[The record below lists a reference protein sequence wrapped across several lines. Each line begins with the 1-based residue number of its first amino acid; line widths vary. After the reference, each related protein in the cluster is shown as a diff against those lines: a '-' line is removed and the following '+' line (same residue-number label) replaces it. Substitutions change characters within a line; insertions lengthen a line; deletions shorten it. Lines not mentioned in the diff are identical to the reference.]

1 MDPKRRYKYQGGNI
15 DELAKPKLIKRESKG
30 TIRKESTDK
39 LGKSN
44 NYKISK
50 KLIPNNITINNNKQN
65 KNVGYNFSE
74 TQYSAKRKTPIKDYK
89 ITKNKTNTSN
99 NSKRN
104 NSNNTS
110 NNNSIYNNK
119 NEFYSNSN
127 SKHKKVNSFFE
138 ENSKIKNNNNIKTS
152 KNIKQKRFNNI
163 DEAVIIIQKC
173 FRKYLN
179 KIHNTNSELMKMI
192 NERKK
197 NILQN
202 YNILD
207 NQSIVNNKNNKDN
220 NNNNNTIDN
229 YCENNNINN
238 QYNDKEEPYNINNK
252 KIKQIKE
259 DIIVNYNEI
268 NNNYEEDST
277 IYKNNYDESNDKN
290 TLENDNI
297 LNNNYNKKNV
307 NININVDD
315 ININEKKQNNN
326 GFGGG
331 DGSVF
336 EKIYKNMKK
345 NAELNNNIIDDNQ
358 KFNLDDEFIENKDNV
373 IDNQLDKIKNIQQR
387 QIENMMD
394 NTDKKEENSKI
405 DNSINKDKEEKLE
418 NNNNL
423 KEGKEIGK
431 NIEKKDKNDNNKNIK
446 ENEIKDNEEIKEMPN
461 ISTSKNE
468 AFQRLADYLDS
479 TLQNPES
486 LIPKSQIN
494 KDIIQ
499 EIDSNINQ
507 NNITTQNQNQNINNY
522 MTSVQQQADNIALNL
537 ELKEAKKTIEAMSSV
552 ISDLKIQLKS
562 KDEYLNKALLS
573 QKNENDLLIQRQN
586 TLMESLISEKRQMEA
601 QINDLQSKLNESEK
615 INYKKLQT
623 MRDNYESET
632 KKNKDAWF
640 QAEKIRRKKWEEQKI
655 KEIKELTAK
664 GLEPEIEKIMTNH
677 KNEINNLEE
686 KYLIEIKTQ
695 KEKLIEEYDYKY
707 DELKKR
713 LTKEKDE
720 AIEGEKNLA
729 MQRLRNQSERLED
742 EITEE
747 RRRWNAKLNSEIQRL
762 ESLREK
768 DKKIYEDQITKLE
781 ERNNKNIFSNE
792 NFYQK
797 KYDDLKTEYENKLK
811 NEIFN
816 TKKDLEEKNNDIINK
831 KKEELEKKFKEMKT
845 ELLKDRDKQINIVIE
860 KLGEE
865 SLNERKK
872 TAAEIEKK
880 ANEKNISLIEENNN
894 LKNKINDMT
903 SKLQAET
910 KNRINMEN
918 NIDILN
924 KKMKTKELN
933 YDMQENKLKELQQN
947 YDDVVNK
954 LSGLTREFN
963 QEKMNLELEMK
974 NNLEKGDK
982 ELCMLKNKL
991 ENAQKIFDKEKKSIE
1006 ENHKKEIENLE
1017 QKIKKSFMR
1026 KDEIIRKLQE
1036 DVERKDLTI
1045 QKYEELLNQQRK
1057 ELFGK

>member
-1 MDPKRRYKYQGGNI
+1 MDQKRKYRYQGGNI

-30 TIRKESTDK
+30 SIKKESVDK
-39 LGKSN
+39 TNKSN
-44 NYKISK
+44 NYKVNK
-50 KLIPNNITINNNKQN
+50 KIIPNNISINNNKQN
-65 KNVGYNFSE
+65 KALGYKISE
-74 TQYSAKRKTPIKDYK
+74 SQYSAKKKNHMSEYK
-89 ITKNKTNTSN
+89 IIKGKNN
-99 NSKRN
+99 NRN
-104 NSNNTS
+104 NSGSKS
-110 NNNSIYNNK
+110 NNNSYYNNK
-119 NEFYSNSN
+119 NDIYINSN
-127 SKHKKVNSFFE
+127 NKQRTKNSFYE
-138 ENSKIKNNNNIKTS
+138 ENPKKNSKS
-152 KNIKQKRFNNI
+152 NIKQKKFKNI
-163 DEAVIIIQKC
+163 DEAVILIQRC

-202 YNILD
+202 YNIFD
-207 NQSIVNNKNNKDN
+207 NQSIFDNKENKKS
-220 NNNNNTIDN
+220 
-229 YCENNNINN
+229 NNINN
-238 QYNDKEEPYNINNK
+238 ISNNYNELEAQININK
-252 KIKQIKE
+252 RKQIKE
-259 DIIVNYNEI
+259 DIILDYNEI
-268 NNNYEEDST
+268 NNHNNYEEDSNT
-277 IYKNNYDESNDKN
+277 YNNNHENHNEDNN
-290 TLENDNI
+290 ILENDII
-297 LNNNYNKKNV
+297 LNNNFNKK
-307 NININVDD
+307 NININLDD
-315 ININEKKQNNN
+315 INNNHNEPNI

-331 DGSVF
+331 GSVF
-336 EKIYKNMKK
+336 EKIYTNMKK
-345 NAELNNNIIDDNQ
+345 NEETKNIIENNQ
-358 KFNLDDEFIENKDNV
+358 KYNLEDDFIENKDNA
-373 IDNQLDKIKNIQQR
+373 IESQLDLIKNIQQR
-387 QIENMMD
+387 QIENLMD
-394 NTDKKEENSKI
+394 KTENEDNNNSKNENINDLNKKEKENIINNNISKEGEGK
-405 DNSINKDKEEKLE
+405 NSILNEE
-418 NNNNL
+418 NNFEN
-423 KEGKEIGK
+423 
-431 NIEKKDKNDNNKNIK
+431 
-446 ENEIKDNEEIKEMPN
+446 NEIKDNVNINHSKDNIKENNIDDNNEEIEKKSEK
-461 ISTSKNE
+461 TSKNE
-468 AFQRLADYLDS
+468 VFQRLANYLDS
-479 TLQNPES
+479 TLQNPEN
-486 LIPKSQIN
+486 LKPTIQKEPEIN
-494 KDIIQ
+494 NNFIKDINLNTN
-499 EIDSNINQ
+499 ID
-507 NNITTQNQNQNINNY
+507 TNQNQNINNY
-522 MTSVQQQADNIALNL
+522 MSSVQQQADNIALNL
-537 ELKEAKKTIEAMSSV
+537 ELKEAKKTIETMSSV
-552 ISDLKIQLKS
+552 ITDLKVQLKS

-586 TLMESLISEKRQMEA
+586 TLMESLMSEKRQMEA

-615 INYKKLQT
+615 LNYKKLQS
-623 MRDNYESET
+623 MRDNYEMET
-632 KKNKDAWF
+632 KRNKDAWF

-664 GLEPEIEKIMTNH
+664 GLEPEIEKIITNH
-677 KNEINNLEE
+677 KNEINIMEE

-695 KEKLIEEYDYKY
+695 KEKLIEEYDNKY
-707 DELKKR
+707 DELKRR

-768 DKKIYEDQITKLE
+768 DKKIYEDQISKLE

-797 KYDDLKTEYENKLK
+797 KYDDLKVEYENKLK

-831 KKEELEKKFKEMKT
+831 KKEELEKKYKEMKT

-880 ANEKNISLIEENNN
+880 ANEKNIALIEENNN

-903 SKLQAET
+903 NKLQAET
-910 KNRINMEN
+910 KNRINMEQ

-924 KKMKTKELN
+924 KKIKTKDLN
-933 YDMQENKLKELQQN
+933 YDMQENKLKDLQQN
-947 YDDVVNK
+947 YDDVVKK
-954 LSGLTREFN
+954 LSGLTKEFN

-974 NNLEKGDK
+974 NTLEKGDK
-982 ELCMLKNKL
+982 ELRILKNKL
-991 ENAQKIFDKEKKSIE
+991 ENAQKIFDKEKNDIE